1 MWVRFQSLLSC
12 AFCEREGHHGHSHPP
27 LIIGTG
33 SGRGM
38 LAYKLASLGKT
49 ILPLEDGAEK

>member
-1 MWVRFQSLLSC
+1 L
-12 AFCEREGHHGHSHPP
+12 REHRRSSASIASP

-33 SGRGM
+33 SGGGT

-49 ILPLEDGAEK
+49 ILPLEDLAEK